1 MRLITNSPNFSFKHC
16 DYSIRNG
23 KCKLNFIRKPL
34 ILLGFPGMWI
44 MCISRSVLT
53 ENPDFWA
60 KKYPQ
65 PFFAV
70 FGEKTVDIVD
80 NY

>member
-1 MRLITNSPNFSFKHC
+1 
-16 DYSIRNG
+16 
-23 KCKLNFIRKPL
+23 
-34 ILLGFPGMWI
+34 
-44 MCISRSVLT
+44 LT
-53 ENPDFWA
+53 ENPDFRA